1 MRPLTAFALATLV
14 VIAMVAASPEQTG
27 DLAVSIE
34 SAFPDLFF
42 DQPVFLTHAGGD
54 TLYVVEQRGVIQAM
68 DPGTERV
75 EEYLNITDRV
85 NRGGSEEGLLGLAFA
100 PGFADSGHLFVYYS
114 AASPRRSVIA
124 RFTASAGGR
133 PDPSTEMVVLEV
145 EQPFRN
151 HNGGM
156 IAFGPDGMLYIG
168 LGDGGSGGDP
178 QGNGQNRGTLLGSIL
193 RIDVGA
199 STTGEPYRV
208 PADNPFVATPGAR
221 PEIWAYGLRNP
232 WRFSFDSESG
242 ALWLADVG
250 QNAFEEVDV
259 VVRGA
264 NYGWNTMEGRH
275 CFERATCDQ
284 SGLTLPV
291 AEYTHDFGCSV
302 TGGYEYHGARAP
314 SLEGAYIY
322 ADFCSGR
329 VWAVRADRAGP
340 IQIAHED
347 FRVSSFGVDVDDELY
362 VVSLNGRLFRFAADP
377 DASAPMATPT
387 PPPPPPLAATPTP
400 GVRDDGDAITLWVI
414 GLIVALVVGVLGLV
428 LRMSPL
434 FKNIP

>member
-1 MRPLTAFALATLV
+1 
-14 VIAMVAASPEQTG
+14 
-27 DLAVSIE
+27 
-34 SAFPDLFF
+34 
-42 DQPVFLTHAGGD
+42 
-54 TLYVVEQRGVIQAM
+54 
-68 DPGTERV
+68 
-75 EEYLNITDRV
+75 
-85 NRGGSEEGLLGLAFA
+85 
-100 PGFADSGHLFVYYS
+100 
-114 AASPRRSVIA
+114 
-124 RFTASAGGR
+124 
-133 PDPSTEMVVLEV
+133 
-145 EQPFRN
+145 
-151 HNGGM
+151 
-156 IAFGPDGMLYIG
+156 
-168 LGDGGSGGDP
+168 
-178 QGNGQNRGTLLGSIL
+178 
-193 RIDVGA
+193 
-199 STTGEPYRV
+199 
-208 PADNPFVATPGAR
+208 VATPGAK

-250 QNAFEEVDV
+250 QNALEEIDI

-314 SLEGAYIY
+314 WLEGAYIY

-329 VWAVRADRAGP
+329 VWAVRADRAEP

-377 DASAPMATPT
+377 DASAPTATATALVT
-387 PPPPPPLAATPTP
+387 PAPTP
-400 GVRDDGDAITLWVI
+400 GVSDDGDAITLWVI
-414 GLIVALVVGVLGLV
+414 GLIVALAVGVLGLV

-434 FKNIP
+434 F

>member
-1 MRPLTAFALATLV
+1 M
-14 VIAMVAASPEQTG
+14 
-27 DLAVSIE
+27 SIE
-34 SAFPDLFF
+34 PAFSDLLF

-85 NRGGSEEGLLGLAFA
+85 NHGGSEEGLLGLAFA
-100 PGFADSGHLFVYYS
+100 PDFADSGHLFVYYS

-133 PDPSTEMVVLEV
+133 PAPSTEMVVLEV

-178 QGNGQNRGTLLGSIL
+178 QGNGQNRATLLGSIL
-193 RIDVGA
+193 RVDVSA
-199 STTGEPYRV
+199 STTEEPYRV
-208 PADNPFVATPGAR
+208 PADNPFVATPNAR

-232 WRFSFDSESG
+232 WRFSFDSQSG
-242 ALWLADVG
+242 KLWLADVG
-250 QNAFEEVDV
+250 QNAFEEIDV

-275 CFERATCDQ
+275 CFERATCDR

-314 SLEGAYIY
+314 ALEGAYVY

-329 VWAVRADRAGP
+329 VWAVRADSAEP
-340 IQIAHED
+340 IKIAHED

-377 DASAPMATPT
+377 DAPAPTATALVT
-387 PPPPPPLAATPTP
+387 PVPTP
-400 GVRDDGDAITLWVI
+400 GVSDDGDAITLWMI
-414 GLIVALVVGVLGLV
+414 ALIVGLAVGVLGLV
-428 LRMSPL
+428 LRMSPFL
-434 FKNIP
+434 